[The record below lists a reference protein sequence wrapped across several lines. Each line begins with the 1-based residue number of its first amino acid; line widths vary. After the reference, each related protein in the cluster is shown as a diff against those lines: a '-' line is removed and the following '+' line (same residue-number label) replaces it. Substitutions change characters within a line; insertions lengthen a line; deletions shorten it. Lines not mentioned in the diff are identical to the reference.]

1 LKIGIIGTGG
11 VGGYF
16 GGKLAKAG
24 NDVIFLARGEHLK
37 EINKNGLTI
46 RSIQGDFRVDAIR
59 ATDTLKDFG
68 IVDIAIIAVKAWQL
82 KDIENELINIT
93 GQNTIILPLQ
103 NGISA
108 IDELNKQVSPDRF
121 IGGLCRIMSK
131 IEAPAV
137 INHFGVEPTI
147 TFGEIDKT
155 TSRRCEE
162 LLKTF
167 TTAGIKATISP
178 DIIAELWKKF
188 IVICVGGLLAVTKT
202 TYGEVRKINETRQ
215 MMIGLLEEIFALSQ
229 KLDVKIEPDFVNKS
243 TSLIDSYP
251 YDSTASLTRDVWNG
265 KPSEIEYQNGTVV
278 KLARQQL
285 INTPI
290 NEFVYNCIL
299 PMEIKAR
306 SKA

>member
-1 LKIGIIGTGG
+1 LKIGIVGTGG

-16 GGKLAKAG
+16 GGKLSKAG
-24 NDVIFLARGEHLK
+24 NDVIFLARGEHLN

-46 RSIQGDFRVDAIR
+46 KSIHGDFRVDAIR

-68 IVDIAIIAVKAWQL
+68 VVDIAIIAVKAWQL
-82 KDIENELINIT
+82 KDIANDLINIT
-93 GQNTIILPLQ
+93 DQHTIILPLQ

-108 IDELNKQVSPDRF
+108 IDELQKQIPPDRF

-131 IEAPAV
+131 IEAPAI

-155 TSRRCEE
+155 ISRRCEE
-162 LLKTF
+162 VLKVF
-167 TTAGIKATISP
+167 TKADIKATISA

-202 TYGEVRKINETRQ
+202 TYGELRELNVTRQ
-215 MMIGLLEEIFALSQ
+215 MMVGLLQEIYMLSQ
-229 KLDVKIEPDFVNKS
+229 KLDVNIESDFVNKS
-243 TSLIDSYP
+243 ISVIDSYP

-278 KLARQQL
+278 KLAKKYL
-285 INTPI
+285 LNTPI

-299 PMEIKAR
+299 PMEFKAR